1 MAGSPFTPEEMM
13 KLFGSMKLPSAEQLQ
28 ALAEAQKRNLEAM
41 VAANRLAMEGAQA
54 LARRNLDILQQAMAE
69 LTRTMQT
76 LASLEGSPAEKA
88 QQQAAALKAAYER
101 AVAHM
106 KELADLI
113 QKSNGEAMEVLN
125 RRFSEALDELRA
137 LMGQGR

>member
-1 MAGSPFTPEEMM
+1 MAGSPFNAEEMM
-13 KLFGSMKLPSAEQLQ
+13 KLFGSLKLPSAEQLQ
-28 ALAEAQKRNLEAM
+28 ALADAQKRNLEAM

-69 LTRTMQT
+69 LAQTMQN
-76 LASLEGSPAEKA
+76 LASLEGNPAQKA
-88 QQQAAALKAAYER
+88 QQQAEAMKAAYER
-101 AVAHM
+101 AVANM

-125 RRFSEALDELRA
+125 RRFSEAMEELRG